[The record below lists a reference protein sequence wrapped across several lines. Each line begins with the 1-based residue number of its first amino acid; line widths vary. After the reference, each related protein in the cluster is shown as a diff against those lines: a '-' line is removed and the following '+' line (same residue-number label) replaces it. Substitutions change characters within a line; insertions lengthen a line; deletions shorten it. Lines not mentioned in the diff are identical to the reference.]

1 MKCIFQLSFNVRD
14 LDVARKFCS
23 GVLGCTEGRSA
34 DTWVDFDFLATSCH
48 CTWVSLSKRR

>member
-1 MKCIFQLSFNVRD
+1 MKCIFHLSFNVRD
-14 LDVARKFCS
+14 LDLARQFYS
-23 GVLGCTEGRSA
+23 GVLGCTEGRST

>member
-1 MKCIFQLSFNVRD
+1 MKCIFDLSFNVRD

-23 GVLGCTEGRSA
+23 GLLGCTEGCST